1 MLYHKEAI
9 IFHLS
14 WTSLFLG
21 FHNRG
26 LYVHNDVMLDFGTP
40 EKQIW
45 IETSICSMDTIG
57 SGDFL
62 VHHAISLGLHI
73 TTLIL
78 VKGALDVRGSKL
90 MPDKIKRI
98 SVIVF
103 CAMARDEGVIVIF

>member
-57 SGDFL
+57 SREL
-62 VHHAISLGLHI
+62 IE
-73 TTLIL
+73 TLAWAHERTPLANLI
-78 VKGALDVRGSKL
+78 
-90 MPDKIKRI
+90 
-98 SVIVF
+98 
-103 CAMARDEGVIVIF
+103 